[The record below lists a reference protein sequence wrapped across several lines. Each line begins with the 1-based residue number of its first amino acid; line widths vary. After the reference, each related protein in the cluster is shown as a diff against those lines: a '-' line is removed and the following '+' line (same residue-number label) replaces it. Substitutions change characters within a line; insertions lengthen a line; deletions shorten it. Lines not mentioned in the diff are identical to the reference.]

1 MRLASEHE
9 VPFFTYTFPALTLYA
24 VNHAR
29 WRSPHMHGS
38 PSDWF
43 SEDVYVAPPM
53 SKNFKRASTKTP
65 VASARHGAEG
75 SDRILLYFGWLTLF
89 IYLATP
95 AGLLV
100 DIQTSY
106 ILKNQLHATA
116 TQISTF
122 RLVTGIPVYIAFV
135 FGLARDQWNPLG
147 LRDRGFF
154 LIFAPVTAVAFIWI
168 AFSGFS
174 YAGLVTGM
182 LLAMLSSRF
191 VAAAYQGLIALV
203 GQEKRMSGRL
213 SALCNV
219 VSSVPVVAGAFASGY
234 ISDHLAAKEAF
245 ILVATVTLL
254 IAVLGLWK
262 PVSVF
267 GQLYDQPQAR
277 GADLVGNIRRL
288 VKHKAVYPAV
298 LICFLWNFAPGSA
311 TPLQFYLS
319 NALHASDSVYSYY
332 NGIFAAAFI
341 PTFLLYGFLCKKI
354 PLNKLLWWGTIVAV
368 PQMIPLAFIHSANLA
383 LVLAAPIGL
392 MGGVAT
398 AAYLDLAMRSCP
410 PGLQGTLM
418 MLVDGV
424 LALSARAGDLLGS
437 WIYNSSPTH
446 GFTYCVIATTTVYAL
461 ILPLIPLAPKELI
474 ATTDGELQPGVEA
487 EVLSEIREA

>member
-1 MRLASEHE
+1 
-9 VPFFTYTFPALTLYA
+9 
-24 VNHAR
+24 
-29 WRSPHMHGS
+29 
-38 PSDWF
+38 
-43 SEDVYVAPPM
+43 M

>member
-1 MRLASEHE
+1 MLAASGHD
-9 VPFFTYTFPALTLYA
+9 
-24 VNHAR
+24 
-29 WRSPHMHGS
+29 GS
-38 PSDWF
+38 
-43 SEDVYVAPPM
+43 
-53 SKNFKRASTKTP
+53 
-65 VASARHGAEG
+65 EG
-75 SDRILLYFGWLTLF
+75 SDRTLLYFGCLTLF
-89 IYLATP
+89 IALATP
-95 AGLLV
+95 AGSLV

-106 ILKNQLHATA
+106 LLKNQLHATA
-116 TQISTF
+116 TQISIF
-122 RLVTGIPVYIAFV
+122 RLVTGIPVYLAFV
-135 FGLARDQWNPLG
+135 FGLARDQWSPLG

-154 LIFAPVTAVAFIWI
+154 LIFAPVTAVAFIWM

-174 YAGLVTGM
+174 YAGLVIGL

-191 VAAAYQGLIALV
+191 IAAAYQGLIALV
-203 GQEKRMSGRL
+203 GQEKLMSGRL
-213 SALCNV
+213 SALLNV
-219 VSSVPVVAGAFASGY
+219 VGSVPVVAAAFASGY

-245 ILVATVTLL
+245 LLVAMFALS
-254 IAVLGLWK
+254 IALLGLWK

-267 GQLYDQPQAR
+267 GHLYEKPQAR
-277 GADLVGNIRRL
+277 GTDLVGNVRRL

-298 LICFLWNFAPGSA
+298 LICFLWNFAPGAA

-319 NALHASDSVYSYY
+319 NELHASDSVYSYY

-341 PTFLLYGFLCKKI
+341 PTFLLYGFLCKKVS
-354 PLNKLLWWGTIVAV
+354 LNKLLWWGTIVAV

-398 AAYLDLAMRSCP
+398 AAYFDLAMRSCP

-446 GFTYCVIATTTVYAL
+446 GFTYCVIATTVVYAM
-461 ILPLIPLAPKELI
+461 ILLLIPLTPKALI
-474 ATTDGELQPGVEA
+474 ATRDGEPGPEVQALAEEA
-487 EVLSEIREA
+487 NRP

>member
-1 MRLASEHE
+1 MLAASGHD
-9 VPFFTYTFPALTLYA
+9 
-24 VNHAR
+24 
-29 WRSPHMHGS
+29 GS
-38 PSDWF
+38 
-43 SEDVYVAPPM
+43 
-53 SKNFKRASTKTP
+53 
-65 VASARHGAEG
+65 EG
-75 SDRILLYFGWLTLF
+75 SDRTLLYFGCLTLL
-89 IYLATP
+89 IALATP
-95 AGLLV
+95 AGSLV

-106 ILKNQLHATA
+106 LLKNQLHATA
-116 TQISTF
+116 TQISIF
-122 RLVTGIPVYIAFV
+122 RLVTGIPVYLAFV
-135 FGLARDQWNPLG
+135 FGLARDQWSPLG

-154 LIFAPVTAVAFIWI
+154 LIFAPVTAVAFIWM

-174 YAGLVTGM
+174 YAGLVIGL

-191 VAAAYQGLIALV
+191 IAAAYQGLIALV
-203 GQEKRMSGRL
+203 GQEKLMSGRL
-213 SALCNV
+213 SALLNV
-219 VSSVPVVAGAFASGY
+219 VGSVPVVAAAFASGY

-245 ILVATVTLL
+245 LLVAMFALS
-254 IAVLGLWK
+254 IALLGLWK

-267 GQLYDQPQAR
+267 GHLYEKPQAR
-277 GADLVGNIRRL
+277 GSDLVGNVRRL

-298 LICFLWNFAPGSA
+298 LICFLWNFAPGAA

-319 NALHASDSVYSYY
+319 NELHASDSVYSYY

-341 PTFLLYGFLCKKI
+341 PTFLLYGFLCKKVS
-354 PLNKLLWWGTIVAV
+354 LNKLLWWGTIVAV

-398 AAYLDLAMRSCP
+398 AAYFDLAMRSCP

-437 WIYNSSPTH
+437 WIYNSSPAH
-446 GFTYCVIATTTVYAL
+446 GFTYCVIATTVVYAL
-461 ILPLIPLAPKELI
+461 ILLLIPLTPKALI
-474 ATTDGELQPGVEA
+474 ATRDGEPGPEVQALAEEA
-487 EVLSEIREA
+487 NRP

>member
-1 MRLASEHE
+1 MLATSGR
-9 VPFFTYTFPALTLYA
+9 
-24 VNHAR
+24 N
-29 WRSPHMHGS
+29 GS
-38 PSDWF
+38 
-43 SEDVYVAPPM
+43 
-53 SKNFKRASTKTP
+53 
-65 VASARHGAEG
+65 EG
-75 SDRILLYFGWLTLF
+75 SDRTLVYFGWLTLF

-95 AGLLV
+95 AGYLV

-116 TQISTF
+116 TQISIF
-122 RLVTGIPVYIAFV
+122 RLVTGIPVYMAFV
-135 FGLARDQWNPLG
+135 FGLARDHWNPLG

-154 LIFAPVTAVAFIWI
+154 LIFAPTTAVACIGM

-174 YAGLVTGM
+174 YTGLVAGM
-182 LLAMLSSRF
+182 LVAMLSSRF

-203 GQEKRMSGRL
+203 GQEKLMSGRL

-219 VSSVPVVAGAFASGY
+219 VSSAPVVAGAFASGY
-234 ISDHLAAKEAF
+234 VSDHLAAQQAF
-245 ILVATVTLL
+245 FLVAMVNVS
-254 IAVLGLWK
+254 IAVLALWK

-267 GQLYDQPQAR
+267 GHLYEKPQAR
-277 GADLVGNIRRL
+277 GTDFVGNVRRL
-288 VKHKAVYPAV
+288 ARHKAVYPAV

-311 TPLQFYLS
+311 TPLQFYLT
-319 NALHASDSVYSYY
+319 NELHASDSVYSYY

-341 PTFLLYGFLCKKI
+341 PTFLLYGFLCKKVS
-354 PLNKLLWWGTIVAV
+354 LNKLLWWGTIVAV

-398 AAYLDLAMRSCP
+398 AAYFDLAMRSCP

-437 WIYNSSPTH
+437 WIYSSGATY
-446 GFTYCVIATTTVYAL
+446 GFTYCVIATTVVYAL
-461 ILPLIPLAPKELI
+461 ILPLIPLAPRALI
-474 ATTDGELQPGVEA
+474 ATKDGEPNPEVEA
-487 EVLSEIREA
+487 EVLNEIRKTGPT